1 MARKAKSLDAL
12 TVSRLKVP
20 GLHAVGGIDGLYLQV
35 SASGSRSWILRYSI
49 AGKRRDMGLG
59 SFPEVSLA
67 EAREQAQKARS
78 KVREGTDPILER
90 KRLKSALIAEYASST
105 TFAEAA
111 RSYIA
116 AHESAWKNS
125 KHAAQW
131 TNTLETYAY
140 PVIGDVWVKD
150 VTVAH
155 IMKILEP
162 IWTTKNETAMRLRG
176 RIESVLDAAKVRGQ
190 REGENPARWKGHLE
204 NLLANI
210 SRKARTKHHPALP
223 YEQIPVFMSELRAM
237 EGVSARALEFLIFTV
252 ARSGEVRG
260 AAPKELNMNKAEW
273 VIPAER
279 MKAKKEHHVP
289 LSSHAVALVEKQTTD
304 KEGTYL
310 FPGRNGM
317 LSDMSLTAVLRR
329 MGYKDLTVHGFRS
342 TFRDW
347 AAERTNYPREVCE
360 HALAHQLKDKAE
372 AAYQRGTLFEKRRNL
387 MNDWAKYCDSPAVK
401 GEVIP
406 INKGNNAA

>member
-12 TVSRLKVP
+12 TVSRLKAP

-78 KVREGTDPILER
+78 RVREGTDPILER

-105 TFAEAA
+105 TFKEAA
-111 RSYIA
+111 QSYIT

-131 TNTLETYAY
+131 TSTLETYAY

-150 VTVAH
+150 ITVAH
-155 IMKILEP
+155 VMKILEP

-223 YEQIPVFMSELRAM
+223 YEQIPAFMSELRAM

-260 AAPKELNMNKAEW
+260 AAPTELNMKKAEW

-304 KEGTYL
+304 KEGKYL

-347 AAERTNYPREVCE
+347 AAERTSYAREVCE

-387 MNDWAKYCDSPAVK
+387 MNDWAKYCESPAAT

-406 INKGNNAA
+406 INKGNTAA